1 MHNKMFS
8 FYRVKVVILCTLWKG
23 IKEINFIY
31 KYITNIITNMDM
43 KIDSRYGK

>member
-23 IKEINFIY
+23 IKESNFIY
-31 KYITNIITNMDM
+31 KYITNMDM
-43 KIDSRYGK
+43 KIDRRYGK